1 MLPLISLADLDTAAG
16 RSRLAE
22 VSRTVGFFHL
32 TDHAVP
38 DTVQHRLV
46 ESAHRFFALPQA
58 DKDAVAMVN
67 SPHFRGYNRLGGEL
81 TNGRV
86 DRREQIDIATD
97 RDPIPDATGPM
108 RLQGRNQW
116 PVALPGLRTAVEA
129 YQRELERVSQ
139 TLLRGWSQALGA
151 PPDFFDDAFSLP
163 ATLMKLVRYP
173 ARPVDDHDASP
184 QGMGSQGVGAHKDS
198 GVLTVLLAQE
208 GSTGLQVEQTDGT
221 WVEAT
226 PQPGTFIVN
235 IGEML
240 EVATNGRL
248 VATRHRVVTPPGAP
262 ERLSIPYFYAPS
274 LDAVMPRIPT
284 TDGPPSSITA
294 DPDNPLY
301 DTYGENTWKSRTRA
315 HPDVVARWYPDEVVA
330 RV

>member
-1 MLPLISLADLDTAAG
+1 MLPLISLADLETPDE
-16 RSRLAE
+16 RERLAE
-22 VSRTVGFFHL
+22 VSRTVGFFYL
-32 TDHAVP
+32 TDHDVP
-38 DTVQHRLV
+38 ADLQQRMADVAR
-46 ESAHRFFALPQA
+46 RFFALPQA

-86 DRREQIDIATD
+86 DRREQIDIAPD
-97 RDPIPDATGPM
+97 RDPIPDAVGPM
-108 RLQGRNQW
+108 RLQGHNQW
-116 PVALPGLRTAVEA
+116 PSTLPELRTVVGK
-129 YQRELERVSQ
+129 YQAELERVSR
-139 TLLRGWSQALGA
+139 TLLGRWAQSLGA
-151 PPDFFDDAFSLP
+151 TTDFFDDAFALP

-173 ARPVDDHDASP
+173 ARPAVEDGFTD
-184 QGMGSQGVGAHKDS
+184 QGVGAHKDS

-208 GSTGLQVEQTDGT
+208 GSSGLQVERTDGV
-221 WVEAT
+221 WIEAP

-240 EVATNGRL
+240 EIATDGRL

-274 LDAVMPRIPT
+274 LDAVMPRIPAQDGGPSRI
-284 TDGPPSSITA
+284 TD
-294 DPDNPLY
+294 DPDNPLF
-301 DTYGENTWKSRTRA
+301 DTYGQNTWKSRTRA
-315 HPDVVARWYPDEVVA
+315 HPDVVARWYPDETGA